1 MSTNYQ
7 VTVLFRSFAKNDQLI
22 KEFESSCKKINLD
35 RGGRSLISDYLRTFL
50 KDASKLTFGL
60 AAIEGLEQN
69 S

>member
-22 KEFESSCKKINLD
+22 KEFESSCKKNLD